1 MISNLG
7 EKALL
12 HLAVPLDKDAQP
24 KLAAKAT
31 SSASDKFE
39 KKTERGAVRAG
50 KEFALFV
57 SN

>member
-39 KKTERGAVRAG
+39 K
-50 KEFALFV
+50 
-57 SN
+57 NN